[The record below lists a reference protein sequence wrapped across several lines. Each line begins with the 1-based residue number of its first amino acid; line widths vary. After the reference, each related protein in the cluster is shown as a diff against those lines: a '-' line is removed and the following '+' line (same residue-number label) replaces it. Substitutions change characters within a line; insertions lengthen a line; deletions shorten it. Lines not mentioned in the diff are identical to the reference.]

1 MRLLAENLVPN
12 AREACAADAPS
23 SPEVRA
29 ADGPHLCGVWDG
41 REGPGTPRNPRLAQL
56 AEQIRQLRARGHAPA
71 ARCPSALPELDAA
84 LGGGFVTA
92 AVHELIAAQDG
103 VAAHSLALHVAARA
117 AGRHKWIFYIDTQL
131 DLYPPGVAQLG
142 VPLGRLIIAR
152 TPYAADALWVC
163 EQVLR
168 CRAVAAV
175 VLPLRTLDGYASRR
189 LQLAAEAGGGLGLL
203 VRRAEPGGPTFA
215 ASRLR
220 CTPLAGRPGVRRM
233 LITVLKLRE
242 GRPGEPFAVEW
253 PDAPDSVP
261 AHSIL
266 ADGAG
271 VARRRLGG

>member
-1 MRLLAENLVPN
+1 M
-12 AREACAADAPS
+12 
-23 SPEVRA
+23 
-29 ADGPHLCGVWDG
+29 
-41 REGPGTPRNPRLAQL
+41 
-56 AEQIRQLRARGHAPA
+56 
-71 ARCPSALPELDAA
+71 PELDAA

-92 AVHELIAAQDG
+92 AIHELIAPQDG

-142 VPLGRLIIAR
+142 VSLGRLMIAR
-152 TPYAADALWVC
+152 TPHVADALWVC

-189 LQLAAEAGGGLGLL
+189 LQLAAEAGGG
-203 VRRAEPGGPTFA
+203 PTFA

-220 CTPLAGRPGVRRM
+220 CTSLAGEPGVRRM
-233 LITVLKLRE
+233 LITVLKVRE

-261 AHSIL
+261 AHSIF

>member
-1 MRLLAENLVPN
+1 
-12 AREACAADAPS
+12 
-23 SPEVRA
+23 
-29 ADGPHLCGVWDG
+29 
-41 REGPGTPRNPRLAQL
+41 
-56 AEQIRQLRARGHAPA
+56 
-71 ARCPSALPELDAA
+71 LPELDAA

-92 AVHELIAAQDG
+92 AIHELIAPQDG

-142 VPLGRLIIAR
+142 VSLGRLMIAR
-152 TPYAADALWVC
+152 TPHVADALWVC

-220 CTPLAGRPGVRRM
+220 CTSLAGEPGVRRM
-233 LITVLKLRE
+233 LITVLKVRE